1 MNKTIGILAHVDAGK
16 TTLAEQILYHTNSIR
31 KRGRV
36 DYKDAFLDSHHIE
49 KDRGITIFSSQGRFH
64 YKDSTY
70 YLVDTPG
77 HIDFSPE
84 MERAISI
91 MDYAIVVISA
101 VEGVQAHTETIW
113 RLLRKHRIPT
123 FIFINKIDREGG
135 DCAAVV
141 EDIKRNLSNCAYLIE
156 NHIFKEDMEGN
167 LIEVIAENSN
177 ELLEMYLEGDYD
189 KKLWIE
195 ELKKMIKHCSI
206 FPCFKGSALQDLG
219 IEKFIDSFHNL
230 TTTEYNDDGDFQG
243 KVYKVKYDY
252 NGNRITYVKALRGAI
267 KTKDVITYDF
277 NGEEL
282 AEKLNDIRYYNGEKF
297 EKTNE
302 GRAGE
307 IFGLIG
313 VTKAVPGQGI
323 GYTEEH
329 RDYDMIPTLSSKVI
343 YDEKL
348 NPKEVLSCFKVLE
361 EEETSLRVI
370 WHEKLKE
377 IHIHV
382 MGIIQLEI
390 LKELAK
396 ERFAL
401 DIEFGPCEILYK
413 ETIRETAIGRG
424 HFEPL
429 RHYAEVHLRIEPRE
443 RGSGITF
450 DSECPVDTLAVNFQS
465 LVKNHL
471 FEREHNGVL
480 IGAPVTDIKVTL
492 LAGRSH
498 IKHTEGGD
506 FREATYRALRQGLE
520 KAHSALLEPYYNFK
534 IQVNIDAMGRVISDI
549 QKLNGTFE
557 SPKTFGEKVIIEGR
571 GPVKTFMNYSLDLVS
586 FTKGRGTINFI
597 FDGYDY
603 CHNEEE
609 IIKEKDYNKDGDVE
623 YTSASVFCSK
633 GVGFVVRGYESDKYM
648 HCISGLK

>member
-49 KDRGITIFSSQGRFH
+49 KDRGITIFSSQGRFY

-123 FIFINKIDREGG
+123 FIFINKIDREGA
-135 DCAAVV
+135 DFLAVLD
-141 EDIKRNLSNCAYLIE
+141 DIKRNLSNCAYLIE
-156 NHIFKEDMEGN
+156 NNLFQEDIEDN
-167 LIEVIAENSN
+167 LKEVIAENSD
-177 ELLEMYLEGDYD
+177 ELLEMYLEGEYD
-189 KKLWIE
+189 NKLWLE
-195 ELKKMIKHCSI
+195 ELKKMIKNCSL

-219 IEKFIDSFHNL
+219 IEEFIDSFHNL
-230 TTTEYNDDGDFQG
+230 TITEYNDEGDFQG
-243 KVYKVKYDY
+243 KVYKVKYDG
-252 NGNRITYVKALRGAI
+252 NGNRITYVKALRGKI
-267 KTKDVITYDF
+267 NTKDVVTYDF

-282 AEKLNDIRYYNGEKF
+282 SEKINDIRYYNGEKF

-313 VTKAVPGQGI
+313 ITKAVPGQGI
-323 GYTEEH
+323 GYTEDNI
-329 RDYDMIPTLSSKVI
+329 DYDMVPTLSSKVI

-348 NPKEVLSCFKVLE
+348 NPKDVLSSFKVLE

-396 ERFAL
+396 ERFNL

-429 RHYAEVHLRIEPRE
+429 RHYAEVHLRLEPGK

-450 DSECPVDTLAVNFQS
+450 NSECPVDTLAVNFQS
-465 LVKNHL
+465 LVKTHI

-492 LAGRSH
+492 VTGRSH

-520 KAHSALLEPYYNFK
+520 KAHSTVLEPYYKFK
-534 IQVNIDAMGRVISDI
+534 IQVNMDYMGRVISDI

-557 SPKTFGEKVIIEGR
+557 TPKTFGEKVIIEGR
-571 GPVKTFMNYSLDLVS
+571 GPVKTFINYSLDLVS
-586 FTKGRGTINFI
+586 FTKGRGSINFI

-623 YTSASVFCSK
+623 YTSSSVFCSK
-633 GVGFVVRGYESDKYM
+633 GVGFVVRGYESDEYM
-648 HCISGLK
+648 HCIS

>member
-49 KDRGITIFSSQGRFH
+49 KDRGITIFSSQGRFN

-101 VEGVQAHTETIW
+101 VEGVQSHTETIW

-123 FIFINKIDREGG
+123 FIFINKIDREGA

-156 NHIFKEDMEGN
+156 NHIFREDMEDN
-167 LIEVIAENSN
+167 LIELIAENSN
-177 ELLEMYLEGDYD
+177 KLLEMYLEGSYD
-189 KKLWIE
+189 KKLWVE
-195 ELKKMIKHCSI
+195 ELKKMIRNSDI

-219 IEKFIDSFHNL
+219 IENFIDSFHNL

-243 KVYKVKYDY
+243 KVYKVKYDI
-252 NGNRITYVKALRGAI
+252 NGNRITYVKALRGTI
-267 KTKDVITYDF
+267 KTKDVVTYDF
-277 NGEEL
+277 DGEEL
-282 AEKLNDIRYYNGEKF
+282 TEKINDIRCYNGEKF
-297 EKTNE
+297 EKKNE

-307 IFGLIG
+307 VFGLIG
-313 VTKAVPGQGI
+313 ITKAVPGQGV
-323 GYTEEH
+323 GYREENIE
-329 RDYDMIPTLSSKVI
+329 YDMIPTLSSKVI
-343 YDEKL
+343 FKEEL
-348 NPKEVLSCFKVLE
+348 NPKDVLRCFKILE
-361 EEETSLRVI
+361 EEEASLKI
-370 WHEKLKE
+370 LWHEKLKE

-382 MGIIQLEI
+382 MGTIQLEI
-390 LKELAK
+390 LREVVK
-396 ERFAL
+396 ERFNL
-401 DIEFGPCEILYK
+401 EVEFGPCQILYK
-413 ETIRETAIGRG
+413 ETIRKNAIGRG

-429 RHYAEVHLRIEPRE
+429 RHYAEVHLRLEPGK

-450 DSECPVDTLAVNFQS
+450 YSECPIDTLAVNFQS
-465 LVKNHL
+465 LVKTHI

-480 IGAPVTDIKVTL
+480 IGAPITDMKITL
-492 LAGRSH
+492 ISGRSH

-520 KAHSALLEPYYNFK
+520 KADSVLLEPFYKFK
-534 IQVNIDAMGRVISDI
+534 IQVNIDNMGRVLSDI
-549 QKLNGTFE
+549 QKLSGTFDT
-557 SPKTFGEKVIIEGR
+557 PNIFGEKVIIKGR
-571 GPVKTFMNYSLDLVS
+571 GPVKTFMNYSLELIS
-586 FTKGRGTINFI
+586 FTKGRGTISFV

-603 CHNEEE
+603 CHDEEE
-609 IIKEKDYNKDGDVE
+609 IIKEKDYNKDGDGE

-633 GVGFVVRGYESDKYM
+633 GAGFVVKGSESDSYM
-648 HCISGLK
+648 HCISE

>member
-49 KDRGITIFSSQGRFH
+49 KDRGITIFSSQGRFN

-123 FIFINKIDREGG
+123 FIFINKIDREGA

-156 NHIFKEDMEGN
+156 NHIFREDMEDN
-167 LIEVIAENSN
+167 LIELIAENSN
-177 ELLEMYLEGDYD
+177 KLLEMYLEGSYD
-189 KKLWIE
+189 KKLWVE
-195 ELKKMIKHCSI
+195 ELKKMIKNCTI

-243 KVYKVKYDY
+243 KVYKVKYDI
-252 NGNRITYVKALRGAI
+252 NGNRITYVKALRGTI
-267 KTKDVITYDF
+267 KTKDVVTYDF
-277 NGEEL
+277 DGEEL
-282 AEKLNDIRYYNGEKF
+282 TEKINDIRCYNGEKF
-297 EKTNE
+297 EKKNE

-307 IFGLIG
+307 VFGLIG
-313 VTKAVPGQGI
+313 ITKAVPGQGI
-323 GYTEEH
+323 GYREENIE
-329 RDYDMIPTLSSKVI
+329 YDMIPTLSSKVI
-343 YDEKL
+343 FKEEL
-348 NPKEVLSCFKVLE
+348 NPKDVLRCFKILE
-361 EEETSLRVI
+361 EEEASLKI
-370 WHEKLKE
+370 LWHEKLKE

-382 MGIIQLEI
+382 MGTIQLEI
-390 LKELAK
+390 LREVVK
-396 ERFAL
+396 ERFNL
-401 DIEFGPCEILYK
+401 EVEFGPCQILYK
-413 ETIRETAIGRG
+413 ETIRKNAIGRG

-429 RHYAEVHLRIEPRE
+429 RHYAEVHLRLEPGK

-450 DSECPVDTLAVNFQS
+450 YSECPIDTLAVNFQS
-465 LVKNHL
+465 LVKAHI

-480 IGAPVTDIKVTL
+480 IGAPITDMKITL
-492 LAGRSH
+492 ISGRSH

-520 KAHSALLEPYYNFK
+520 KADSVLLEPFYKFK
-534 IQVNIDAMGRVISDI
+534 IQVNVDNMGRVLSDI
-549 QKLNGTFE
+549 QKLSGTFDA
-557 SPKTFGEKVIIEGR
+557 PNVFGEKVIIKGR
-571 GPVKTFMNYSLDLVS
+571 GPVKTFMNYSLELIS
-586 FTKGRGTINFI
+586 FTKGRGTISFV

-603 CHNEEE
+603 CHDEEE
-609 IIKEKDYNKDGDVE
+609 IIKEKDYNKDGDGE

-633 GVGFVVRGYESDKYM
+633 GAGFVVKGSESDSYM
-648 HCISGLK
+648 HCISE

>member
-49 KDRGITIFSSQGRFH
+49 KDRGITIFSSQGRFN

-101 VEGVQAHTETIW
+101 VEGVQSHTETIW

-123 FIFINKIDREGG
+123 FIFINKIDREGA

-156 NHIFKEDMEGN
+156 NHIFREDMEDN
-167 LIEVIAENSN
+167 LIELIAENSN
-177 ELLEMYLEGDYD
+177 KLLEMYLEGSYD
-189 KKLWIE
+189 KKLWVE
-195 ELKKMIKHCSI
+195 ELKKMIRNSDI

-219 IEKFIDSFHNL
+219 IENFIDSFHNL
-230 TTTEYNDDGDFQG
+230 TTTEYNDDGAFQG
-243 KVYKVKYDY
+243 KVYKVKYDI
-252 NGNRITYVKALRGAI
+252 NGNRITYVKALRGTI
-267 KTKDVITYDF
+267 KTKDIVTYDF

-282 AEKLNDIRYYNGEKF
+282 AEKINDIRYYNGEKF
-297 EKTNE
+297 EKKNE

-307 IFGLIG
+307 VFGLIG
-313 VTKAVPGQGI
+313 ITKAVPGQGV
-323 GYTEEH
+323 GYREENIE
-329 RDYDMIPTLSSKVI
+329 YDMIPTLSSKVI
-343 YDEKL
+343 FKEEL
-348 NPKEVLSCFKVLE
+348 NPKDVLRCFKILE
-361 EEETSLRVI
+361 EEEASLKI
-370 WHEKLKE
+370 LWHEKLKE

-382 MGIIQLEI
+382 MGTIQLEI
-390 LKELAK
+390 LREVVK
-396 ERFAL
+396 ERFNL
-401 DIEFGPCEILYK
+401 EVEFGPCQILYK
-413 ETIRETAIGRG
+413 ETIRKNAIGRG

-429 RHYAEVHLRIEPRE
+429 RHYAEVHLRLEPGK

-450 DSECPVDTLAVNFQS
+450 YSECPVDTLAVNFQS
-465 LVKNHL
+465 LVKAHI

-480 IGAPVTDIKVTL
+480 IGVPITDMKITL
-492 LAGRSH
+492 ISGRSH

-520 KAHSALLEPYYNFK
+520 KADSVLLEPFYKFK
-534 IQVNIDAMGRVISDI
+534 IQVNVDNMGRVLSDI
-549 QKLNGTFE
+549 QKLSGTFDA
-557 SPKTFGEKVIIEGR
+557 PNVFGEKVIIKGR
-571 GPVKTFMNYSLDLVS
+571 GPVKTFMNYSLELIS
-586 FTKGRGTINFI
+586 FTKGRGTISFV

-603 CHNEEE
+603 CHDEEE
-609 IIKEKDYNKDGDVE
+609 IIKEKDYNKDGDGE

-633 GVGFVVRGYESDKYM
+633 GAGFVVKGSESDSYM
-648 HCISGLK
+648 HCISE